1 MPFALSRLATV
12 QPSPAQLVSHFRD
25 VEMVGAEE
33 LLPASQ
39 RFLQVSP
46 CTVQESA
53 MSRRIGEH
61 TSRRRSSPLQLAM
74 LAAWIVMTACSM
86 APRAEPPSATG
97 EPKSIGVATMG
108 TDRTITLRLRA
119 VGPDGLEGEGFFVYP
134 PSHEQYQDVLDH
146 LGGLE
151 PGQSKPVPPFPD
163 GG

>member
-1 MPFALSRLATV
+1 MST
-12 QPSPAQLVSHFRD
+12 HI
-25 VEMVGAEE
+25 GAD
-33 LLPASQ
+33 S
-39 RFLQVSP
+39 F
-46 CTVQESA
+46 
-53 MSRRIGEH
+53 
-61 TSRRRSSPLQLAM
+61 RRSASLLQLAL

-86 APRAEPPSATG
+86 APEAKPRSATG

-134 PSHEQYQDVLDH
+134 PSHEQYQSILDH